1 MTVDNAVTRIVHT
14 VPPEIVDAVVGP
26 GPVRR
31 EFAAAL
37 HDHRRRHVDRPPG
50 YFILSGMDHLA
61 EDAARRFLLASSAV
75 LGDPLPHD
83 FDGEVVREV
92 RYRGVRLE
100 DGVTPRYSDTKQGG
114 NLHTDGMH
122 RPGPVPTMF
131 ALYCVR
137 QSPVGGTMILVH
149 ADDIV
154 RTLRDEVGGDEE
166 VLRILRQP
174 FHFDTR
180 DDTPG
185 RPATVP
191 RPILEFDGDQ
201 PLLCY
206 LRGYLDSGH
215 RRPGVDP
222 LTPAQV
228 RALDTLDA
236 VLDREDLHTRVR
248 LAPGQLVVVN
258 NRTVVHGRTPFEDDP
273 DPTRGRLLLRTWI
286 ADHGPPSSSDGGD
299 SRSDVERPGPVTS

>member
-1 MTVDNAVTRIVHT
+1 MSIDNAVAEITHD
-14 VPPEIVDAVVGP
+14 VPREIADAVVRSGP
-26 GPVRR
+26 AHQ

-37 HDHRRRHVDRPPG
+37 HEYRRRHVDRAPG
-50 YFILSGMDHLA
+50 YFILSGTDHLT
-61 EDAARRFLLASSAV
+61 EDAARRFLLASSAA
-75 LGDPLPHD
+75 LGDLLPHD

-114 NLHTDGMH
+114 NPHTDGMH

-137 QSPVGGTMILVH
+137 QSSVGGAMILSH
-149 ADDIV
+149 ADDVV
-154 RTLRDEVGGDEE
+154 RALRDELGGDEE
-166 VLRILRQP
+166 VLHVLREP

-185 RPATVP
+185 RPMTVP
-191 RPILEFDGDQ
+191 RPILEFDGDR

-215 RRPGVDP
+215 RRSGVDP

-228 RALDTLDA
+228 RALDMLDA
-236 VLDREDLHTRVR
+236 VLDRADLQTRVR

-258 NRTVVHGRTPFEDDP
+258 NRTVVHARTPFEDEP
-273 DPTRGRLLLRTWI
+273 GSTRGRLLLRTWI
-286 ADHGPPSSSDGGD
+286 VD
-299 SRSDVERPGPVTS
+299 R